1 LAYERRWE
9 ESEAAFAKALEL
21 DPNHADTWAAMSDV
35 SVLDGRVADG
45 LAQIEK
51 ALRLNPYPACWY
63 LCHLGQ
69 AQYAARDYEAAAATL
84 RREDTYRTNSR
95 KFLAATLAQLGHH
108 EEALREAELF
118 LIAHPHFTIGHWL
131 SSQPL
136 RDASVRDH
144 FVDGFRKAGLPEM

>member
-1 LAYERRWE
+1 
-9 ESEAAFAKALEL
+9 
-21 DPNHADTWAAMSDV
+21 
-35 SVLDGRVADG
+35 VLDGRVADG

-51 ALRLNPYPACWY
+51 ALRLNPHPTCWY

-69 AQYAARDYEAAAATL
+69 ARDYEAAAATL

-95 KFLAATLAQLGHH
+95 KFLAATLAQLGHR
-108 EEALREAELF
+108 EEARREAELF

-136 RDASVRDH
+136 RDASVQDH
-144 FVDGFRKAGLPEM
+144 FVDGFRKAGLPER

>member
-1 LAYERRWE
+1 
-9 ESEAAFAKALEL
+9 
-21 DPNHADTWAAMSDV
+21 
-35 SVLDGRVADG
+35 VLDGRVADG

-51 ALRLNPYPACWY
+51 ALRLNPYPTCWY

-69 AQYAARDYEAAAATL
+69 AQYAARDYEAATATL
-84 RREDTYRTNSR
+84 RRKDTYRTNSR
-95 KFLAATLAQLGHH
+95 KFLAATLAQLGHR
-108 EEALREAELF
+108 EEAQREAELF

-144 FVDGFRKAGLPEM
+144 FVDGFRKAGLP